1 WDERVQN
8 TYGLH
13 LLSYYLTG
21 FQDQSAFHYINLR
34 YYGGA
39 FDLIAAVINTFSPFG
54 EYETRHLLGGLVG
67 FIGTVGAWRTASLLA
82 GERAGLFTIGL
93 MMLTPLLY
101 GHSFINPK
109 DVPFACAVTWS
120 IYFCCRSIVEAP
132 RPTRATAIGLGVALG
147 FAL

>member
-1 WDERVQN
+1 MSMIAAITARGARPMRLAEALRRLPPLDSRRLAWALLAVLGALIVATFHDYGVSWDERVQN

-54 EYETRHLLGGLVG
+54 
-67 FIGTVGAWRTASLLA
+67 
-82 GERAGLFTIGL
+82 
-93 MMLTPLLY
+93 
-101 GHSFINPK
+101 
-109 DVPFACAVTWS
+109 
-120 IYFCCRSIVEAP
+120 
-132 RPTRATAIGLGVALG
+132 
-147 FAL
+147 